1 MAASFYAEQVMS
13 PIARAKAALAPGIR
27 GIADVKQ
34 HSLIVSAPLLAPIM
48 TSPLKSQST
57 EGDLKIGGDAA
68 RRRKSI
74 VQERWAARRVA
85 SANRATC
92 ISHEGHSFALIS
104 FFQTDYEGA
113 ALLGERSVFARAVKS
128 SAATRADPRSG
139 WPASLASNVR
149 ERHRP
154 LCHR

>member
-1 MAASFYAEQVMS
+1 MRRPLCTA
-13 PIARAKAALAPGIR
+13 IR
-27 GIADVKQ
+27 GIADVRQ
-34 HSLIVSAPLLAPIM
+34 HSLIMSAPLLAPIM

-74 VQERWAARRVA
+74 VQRRWAARRAA

-139 WPASLASNVR
+139 WPASWRATYGSDIGRSVTDR
-149 ERHRP
+149 RKAWAV
-154 LCHR
+154 